1 MPYQPK
7 IVEQIKLL
15 PMSNLGAKLGRW
27 AVYHD
32 LSVQRLALATG
43 ATRQSVYNWLKGGE
57 VFVAYRPRVIKIIK
71 HLEAAKD
78 VDSAW
83 RAICKDF
90 DLKA

>member
-7 IVEQIKLL
+7 IVAHIKRL

-32 LSVQRLALATG
+32 LSVAKLAVATG

-57 VFVAYRPRVIKIIK
+57 VFVAYRPRVETIIKI
-71 HLEAAKD
+71 LESSKD

-83 RAICKDF
+83 STICKAF
-90 DLKA
+90 DLKT